1 MTNTLKTHHTNHR
14 PASIHLHP
22 DALAPRAALDMAWQF
37 ASAVIT
43 LAYTDFLDAYPAGPL
58 PDVESSGTHDPDI
71 RCSFPGSQAA
81 PASSRSRRSQLIRLP
96 QSVGSTTL
104 FPTLNGNANLKPETA
119 DTYTAGVV
127 LSSPFETPF
136 LKRLRLT
143 VDYYNIRVND
153 AIGAQS
159 VDIAQRQCF
168 DTAFNPTLSA
178 DSAFCNGVI
187 NRNTNGGLGNV
198 ITTFLNSGR
207 FRTSGIDFQLDW
219 TVPVGPGQLNVNSV
233 MNYLL
238 YTKSAELPVL
248 PLVDYTGTLGTT

>member
-1 MTNTLKTHHTNHR
+1 
-14 PASIHLHP
+14 
-22 DALAPRAALDMAWQF
+22 
-37 ASAVIT
+37 
-43 LAYTDFLDAYPAGPL
+43 
-58 PDVESSGTHDPDI
+58 
-71 RCSFPGSQAA
+71 
-81 PASSRSRRSQLIRLP
+81 
-96 QSVGSTTL
+96 L

-248 PLVDYTGTLGTT
+248 PLVDYTGTLGTTQNGLNGGAYEWRLSPPSATASAAQACRCNGATCPRSIRKRRRSTRPTRSAATRNTICSIFSGPSRSTATYRCGSAWRICSTRRPRSAA